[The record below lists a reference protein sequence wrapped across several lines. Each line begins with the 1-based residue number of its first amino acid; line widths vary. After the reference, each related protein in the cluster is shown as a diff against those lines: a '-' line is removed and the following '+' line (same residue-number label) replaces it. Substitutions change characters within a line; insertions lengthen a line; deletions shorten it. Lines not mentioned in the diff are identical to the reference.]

1 MRLWYRPGPLR
12 GVVQILV
19 LSSVKSQNTAC
30 ALRFLNKIRLFYNPP
45 RMLWIG
51 TFRRVPW
58 ATATSKFQVLPAA
71 AHHEHCSQP
80 LWRCLRSCWW
90 PVQSH
95 SPLVLTLRNPLLPWL
110 PVSLRHILQRVKRG
124 VSPSWPV
131 RHNLLV
137 RPLKTFHPSKELQ
150 EKKQPLHSPWLLL
163 LEVIASAVPEKATV
177 TTPSTETGWHD
188 EDPGIWWRPAQP
200 PALLSLASGLQQ
212 YLCMIIKPFMGRI
225 MW

>member
-1 MRLWYRPGPLR
+1 
-12 GVVQILV
+12 
-19 LSSVKSQNTAC
+19 
-30 ALRFLNKIRLFYNPP
+30 
-45 RMLWIG
+45 MLWIG

-90 PVQSH
+90 PVQEPFPLGPYLKK
-95 SPLVLTLRNPLLPWL
+95 SPVTLASSLPQAHASKGETWC
-110 PVSLRHILQRVKRG
+110 VTILASETQ
-124 VSPSWPV
+124 PS
-131 RHNLLV
+131 RE
-137 RPLKTFHPSKELQ
+137 TFENVFIPSKELQ

-188 EDPGIWWRPAQP
+188 EDPGIWWCRTVA
-200 PALLSLASGLQQ
+200 ALLKPLASGLLVM
-212 YLCMIIKPFMGRI
+212 YDNKALYG
-225 MW
+225 